1 MRRKLFYAWDEFC
14 EHTVLEILAFYALL
28 LSGVGVVNLILDSG
42 SKFNS
47 IVYEASGSKR
57 SASKSSFHLEVVMED
72 NVTLAI
78 IGGSGLYNMPGLED
92 PREHPIQTPFGNPSA
107 PIVVGTL
114 EGQRVAFLAR
124 HGIGHHILP
133 TEVPYR
139 ANIYALK
146 SLGVERIVSI
156 SACGSL
162 REDYAPGHIVIPDQ
176 IYDNSHGR
184 VRTFFGEGLV
194 AHVSV
199 ADPFCSDLSQQVE
212 SAVGAAGG
220 VVHRGGAFI
229 TIEGPRFSTKAESN
243 VYRNWGMSIIGMT
256 ASPEAFLAREAEIC
270 YATMAH
276 VTDYDVW
283 HVSEAPVTVEMV
295 IQTLVKNTALA
306 QEAVRVLA
314 KNLKPERDCECEH
327 ALATA
332 LITQKDVVPTET
344 RQKLELLIKKYL

>member
-1 MRRKLFYAWDEFC
+1 MT
-14 EHTVLEILAFYALL
+14 EH
-28 LSGVGVVNLILDSG
+28 
-42 SKFNS
+42 
-47 IVYEASGSKR
+47 
-57 SASKSSFHLEVVMED
+57 
-72 NVTLAI
+72 VTLAI
-78 IGGSGLYNMPGLED
+78 IGGSGLYSMAGLTD
-92 PREHPIQTPFGNPSA
+92 PREQHIDTPFGKTSA

-124 HGIGHHILP
+124 HGIGHHITP
-133 TEVPYR
+133 SEVPYR

-146 SLGVERIVSI
+146 SLGVQRIVSI

-162 REDYAPGHIVIPDQ
+162 QEEYAPGHIVIPDQ
-176 IYDNSHGR
+176 IYDNTHGR
-184 VRTFFGEGLV
+184 ARSFFGEGLV

-199 ADPFCSDLSQQVE
+199 ADPFCSDLSNQLE
-212 SAVGAAGG
+212 AAVRAAGG
-220 VVHRGGAFI
+220 VTHRGGSFI

-243 VYRNWGMSIIGMT
+243 TYRSWGMSIIGMT

-295 IQTLVKNTALA
+295 IQTLNKNTAIA
-306 QEAVRVLA
+306 QEAVRILA
-314 KNLKPERDCECEH
+314 GSLAHERLCDCEH

-332 LITQKDVVPTET
+332 LITHKDAIPAAT
-344 RQKLELLIKKYL
+344 RQKLDLLVNKYL